1 MQKKIIA
8 VCCLILAVTLVFA
21 SCGNKVIIKGSD
33 GKKYIA
39 VTDNEGNTVT
49 DANGNIEVYVTDA
62 DRKYVTEENGESKK
76 AILTFPEAISKKDS
90 IETAGYILTALEGWE
105 IDSSGTR
112 LRKNVGNAKIE
123 IDNLGELADGETLE
137 SFAQEQMQPVIT
149 IGERA
154 KEVYSDVTYSITPT
168 QFNGKD
174 AQLIH
179 LCIKDSNGVVLDTSL
194 LHFVLGNNVYKVLYN
209 TDAEGYD
216 ASFDF
221 MTEMQS
227 HIQLK

>member
-8 VCCLILAVTLVFA
+8 ACCLIVAVTLIFA
-21 SCGNKVIIKGSD
+21 SCGNKVLIKGSD

-49 DANGNIEVYVTDA
+49 DANGNLEVYVTDA
-62 DRKYVTEENGESKK
+62 KGKYVTEEDGESKK
-76 AILTFPEAISKKDS
+76 AILTFPEAISNKDS
-90 IETAGYILTALEGWE
+90 IETVGYILTAPEGWVL
-105 IDSSGTR
+105 DPSGRR
-112 LRKNVGNAKIE
+112 LNRDVGNAKIE
-123 IDNLGELADGETLE
+123 ITDLGKLADGETLE
-137 SFAQEQMQPVIT
+137 TYAQKQMESVVI
-149 IGERA
+149 IAEGM
-154 KEVYSDVTYSITPT
+154 KEKYSDVTYSITPT

-174 AQLIH
+174 AQL
-179 LCIKDSNGVVLDTSL
+179 LKMCVKDGTGVVQDNNL
-194 LHFVLGNNVYKVLYN
+194 LYFISGNDVYKVLYS

-221 MTEMQS
+221 MTEMQA